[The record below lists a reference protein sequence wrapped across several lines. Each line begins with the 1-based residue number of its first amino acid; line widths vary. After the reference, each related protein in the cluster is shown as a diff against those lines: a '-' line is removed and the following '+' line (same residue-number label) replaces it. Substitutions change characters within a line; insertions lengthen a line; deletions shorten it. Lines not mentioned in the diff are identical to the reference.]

1 MDGTGSYIP
10 EAPHL
15 QEQDLAGKVAVVTGA
30 TKGIGR
36 AIALGLATRGAAVLG
51 TYSDPS
57 SAQHFDTL
65 SHTVSALYSNA
76 FPSFP
81 STSSTRISHT
91 THPTQPKLVGIA
103 ANILSPDCADLIA
116 RTLETEFDGHVD
128 ILVNNAA
135 IVVRHK
141 IGEMELGDV
150 EKSLLGN
157 VQTPVLMVETLVRK
171 KLFRPNARIV
181 NISSDRVREGR
192 VGGSVFAA
200 TKTALE
206 SLTRSWALELGSA
219 PGMQGTTVNAV
230 SVGLTD
236 SHGFRSLPD
245 ATQQALKDER
255 LPKVTVAE
263 GGRMGECE
271 DVADVVGWLV
281 SEKAR
286 WVSGSVVAANGG
298 AARVG

>member
-1 MDGTGSYIP
+1 
-10 EAPHL
+10 
-15 QEQDLAGKVAVVTGA
+15 
-30 TKGIGR
+30 
-36 AIALGLATRGAAVLG
+36 
-51 TYSDPS
+51 
-57 SAQHFDTL
+57 
-65 SHTVSALYSNA
+65 
-76 FPSFP
+76 
-81 STSSTRISHT
+81 
-91 THPTQPKLVGIA
+91 
-103 ANILSPDCADLIA
+103 
-116 RTLETEFDGHVD
+116 
-128 ILVNNAA
+128 
-135 IVVRHK
+135 
-141 IGEMELGDV
+141 
-150 EKSLLGN
+150 
-157 VQTPVLMVETLVRK
+157 
-171 KLFRPNARIV
+171 
-181 NISSDRVREGR
+181 
-192 VGGSVFAA
+192 
-200 TKTALE
+200 
-206 SLTRSWALELGSA
+206 LTRSWALELGSA